1 MQSCCNT
8 ANCYA
13 VLIYTSSG
21 TCYLK
26 RTFPSSAVSSSS
38 TYSIYYLVRDSVANY
53 LDVQK
58 YGNGDCSG
66 SVTTYSS
73 YGIDTC
79 VSYQDL
85 AYTEHAYHLY
95 QLETQTSSA
104 DFTVRHLIWF
114 EAPGCTSP
122 ESEWTRADVNETQ
135 GSSSCY
141 DQYRNIEVSSNPR
154 DIPESAVTTEDTY
167 QPQYVIWRK
176 YAEVCDEGP
185 PQRASYSIGQCHE
198 EETQRDSF
206 KFETTGTHPAE
217 GYQMEVSWWDG
228 STSCSGSP
236 SSRFNITWGCRTT
249 NPGSGYFT
257 FSSSSVSSTCSATT
271 TTGVSRYVS
280 SYRLATYL
288 YTTWDACLT
297 SCCSRSNCYAFMR
310 TSTTCYLLSQ
320 FPSSAPS
327 SNSMYT
333 LYYMVR
339 DGKSKPGAFLD
350 TRVYNSDGCG
360 GSVTDYITYPIESCV
375 PYKYLEYHNNAYQM
389 FQVDSYTSTRN
400 FVVRHLVWFEAPGCT
415 APESDWDTPDIN
427 ETRSS
432 DSCYKNYTFYEL
444 KHAPRDPPVSAVST
458 QDTYQPQYV
467 IWRKYAGT
475 CNVGPPQRASYS
487 IDQCHEEETQRDS
500 FKFETTGTHPAEGY
514 QMEVSW
520 WDGSTSCS
528 GSPSSRFNITWGCRS
543 TNPGS
548 GYFTFSSSS
557 VSSTCSATTTTGVS
571 RYVSS
576 YRLATYSYTTW
587 DACLTSC
594 CSRSNCYA
602 FMRTSTTCYLLSQFP
617 SSAPTSSSTYTL
629 YYMVR
634 DGKSKP
640 GAFLDTRVYNS
651 DGCGG
656 SVTDYITYPIESCV
670 PYKYLE
676 YHNNAYQMFQV
687 DSYTST
693 RNFVVRHLVWFEA
706 PGCTAPESDWDTPDI
721 NETRSSDSC
730 YKNYTFYELKHA
742 PRDPPVSAVS
752 TQDTYQPQYV
762 IWRKYAGSCSA
773 GPPQRA
779 SYSIDQC
786 HEEETQRD
794 SFKFETTGTHPAEG
808 YQMEVSWWDGSTSC
822 SGSPS
827 SRFNITWGCRS
838 TNPGSG
844 YFTFSSSSV
853 SSTCSATTTTGVS
866 RYVSS
871 YRLATYSYTTWDAC
885 LTSCCS
891 RSNCYAFMRTSTTC
905 YLLSQF
911 PSSAPTSSSTYTLY
925 YMVRDGKSK
934 PGAFLDTRVY
944 NSDGCGGS
952 VTDYISY
959 PIESCV
965 PYKYLEYHNN
975 AYQMFQVDSYTSTRN
990 FVLRHLVWF
999 EAPGCTAPESDWDTP
1014 DINETRSSDSCYKNY
1029 TFYELK
1035 HAPRDPPVSAVSTQD
1050 TYQPQYVIWRKYAG
1064 TCNVGPPQRASY
1076 SIDQCHEEETQRD
1089 SFKFETTG
1097 THPAEG
1103 YQMEVSWWDG
1113 STSCS
1118 GSPSSRFNITWGC
1131 RSTNPGSGYFT
1142 FSSSSVS
1149 STCSATT
1156 TTGVSRYVSS
1166 YRLATYSYTTWDACL
1181 TSCCSR
1187 SNCYAF
1193 MRTSTTC
1200 YLLSQFPSSAPSSSS
1215 SYTLYYMVRDGKSK
1229 PGAFL
1234 DTRVYN
1240 SDGCGGSVTDYIS
1253 YPIESCVPYK
1263 YLEYHNNAYQM
1274 FQVDSYT
1281 STRNFVLRHLVW
1293 FEAPGCTAPESDWD
1307 TPDINETRSSDSC
1320 YKNYTFYELKHAPR
1334 DPPVSAVSTQ
1344 DTYQPQYVIWRKYA
1358 GSCSAGPPQK
1368 ASYSIDQCHE
1378 EETQRDSFKF
1388 ETTGTHPAEGYQME
1402 VSWWDGSTSCSGSP
1416 SSRFNITWGCRSTN
1430 PGSGYFTFS
1439 SSSVSSTCSA
1449 TTTTGVSRYVSSYRL
1464 ATYSY
1469 TTWDACL
1476 TSCCSRSNC
1485 YAFMRTSTTCY
1496 LLSQFPSSAPSSSS
1510 TYTLYYMVRDGKS
1523 KPGAFLDTRVYNS
1536 DGCGGS
1542 VTDYISYPI
1551 ESCVPY
1557 KYLEYHNNAYQMFQV
1572 DSYTSTRNFVVR
1584 HLVWFEAPG
1593 CTAPES
1599 DWDTPDINTTRSSD
1613 SCYKNYTFYELKHAP
1628 RDPPITA
1635 VSTQDNYQ
1643 PQYVIWRKYAG
1654 TCSAGPPQRA
1664 SYSIGQCHEEE
1675 TLRDSFKFETTGTHP
1690 TEGYQM
1696 EVSWWDGSTS
1706 CSGSPS
1712 SRFNIT
1718 WGCRTT
1724 YPGRGYYTFS
1734 TTGVS
1739 SSCSATSTAGVFQYV
1754 STSTYATRTYS
1765 YTTWDECFSACCSR
1779 SDCHAFMISSSRCY
1793 VLVYFS
1799 PSVPTTS
1806 TSYTLYYIVRDG
1818 KSKPGAFLD
1827 TRVYN
1832 SDGCGG
1838 SVADYIS
1845 YPIES
1850 CVPYKYLAYHSHAYQ
1865 MFQVDSYTST
1875 RNFVIRHLVW
1885 FEAPGC
1891 TAPESD
1897 WDTPDINETR
1907 SSESCYKNYTFYEV
1921 KYAARDRPVT
1931 AVSTQDNFEPQH
1943 VIWRKYADTCNA
1955 GPPRKATYS
1964 LSQCYEEEA
1973 LQDSFK
1979 FETTGTHPTEGYQ
1992 MEVSW
1997 WDGSTSCS
2005 GSPSSRF
2012 NITWGCR
2019 SPNPGSGYFTF
2030 ESPGVSTTCSGTTT
2044 TGMSQYVSPS
2054 TYATRTITFTTWDDC
2069 FSSCCGRS
2077 DCHAFMISSSRCYVL
2092 VYFSPSVPTYSS
2104 SNTIYYMV
2112 RDGSTTPRGYVD
2124 TRVHSGSS
2132 CTGSITDYTSFPLG
2146 HCTRYTYLEYTDH
2159 TYQMVYLDSYTNQNT
2174 YSLRHLVW
2182 HTAPGCT
2189 VDSSQWNT
2197 PDINVTR
2204 NYGDC
2209 FQDYSFWTAKYA
2221 PYTRDVD
2228 SIVTGA
2234 DSFVPTYVDHKK
2246 YSTPC
2251 TSSVTEQLSY
2261 QLGYCYQGYGGSF
2274 TIRRTTNHATYGYQ
2288 MKVEIWSGSTSC
2300 SGDPSEVFTIVWG
2313 CRVAASFSGDFVF
2326 SSSPSYTVPE
2336 GFELSSSVAMSSST
2350 TSSSSSTS
2358 TPVLSSSSSIYS
2370 SSSSSPF
2377 SSSTLP
2383 TTTMVS
2389 STSSAVLASSSVMPS
2404 SSSVVPSSSSMV
2416 PSSSSMVPSSSSM
2429 VPSSSSMVASSSSV
2443 VPSSSPV
2450 VPASSSMVPS
2460 SSSMVPS
2467 SSSVVPASSSM
2478 VPASSFMVLSSSS
2491 LLVSSSSM
2499 VPSSSSLVLS
2509 SSSMIPSSSSVVPSS
2524 SSAMTSSSSVV
2535 TSSSSVVPLSSSF
2548 VPSSSVIPSTSSA
2561 VPSAT
2566 SVVPSS
2572 SSVVPSSFS
2581 SAVPSSSQP
2590 MSSVIQSASMSSS
2603 LSTSSVSPASSSSS
2617 VSYTS
2622 STSVQLPTTSSM
2634 QSSTTSCGLLP
2645 SPTPLSHPVCPEATT
2660 TRGLSVVV
2668 VQSKVYLL
2676 RHLSGVTKEQ
2686 CFIACCSN
2694 DDCYSFTQSLT
2705 SNECWLYRQH
2715 PQTAVQV
2722 SEHHT
2727 TFYMVRNSP
2736 GPYLDAWLYS
2746 GEGCTSLSG
2755 YTSYSL
2761 GTCVPYM
2768 GLSYAEHSYQLF
2780 QLECFSSSEFTV
2792 RHLVWYEAPGC
2803 TVPRNEWSTPNVNES
2818 VESSECYGNVRFF
2831 SVKDQPRDIP
2841 IEAVTEVDNFVP
2853 TYVNYVKYSSCD
2865 SNSAISRVS
2874 YKTGKCYA
2882 ENRDSFMFEQTSG
2895 HPTSGYQMKVKWWS
2909 GIPTCSGSPSQQFYI
2924 IWGCQVTSMFTGMF
2938 SFTDSAQFV
2947 LPGQSVTATPTNE
2960 PTDAPPKV
2968 AEQTSTII
2976 GASVAVCVVIVAV
2989 VIVAVVVV
2997 VAVVLFKVKKKQTIE
3012 LSNDYGNISEHKWDV
3027 FDDAEE
3033 RDVMTIRNPLS
3044 VHDIDFDKMDED

>member
-1 MQSCCNT
+1 MSLGDAACTSTDAKAGYVSSYTIQTLTGMTKDSCVQSCCNN

-38 TYSIYYLVRDSVANY
+38 TYSIYYVVRDSVANY

-206 KFETTGTHPAE
+206 KFETTGTHPTE

-236 SSRFNITWGCRTT
+236 SS
-249 NPGSGYFT
+249 
-257 FSSSSVSSTCSATT
+257 
-271 TTGVSRYVS
+271 
-280 SYRLATYL
+280 
-288 YTTWDACLT
+288 
-297 SCCSRSNCYAFMR
+297 
-310 TSTTCYLLSQ
+310 
-320 FPSSAPS
+320 
-327 SNSMYT
+327 
-333 LYYMVR
+333 
-339 DGKSKPGAFLD
+339 K
-350 TRVYNSDGCG
+350 
-360 GSVTDYITYPIESCV
+360 
-375 PYKYLEYHNNAYQM
+375 
-389 FQVDSYTSTRN
+389 
-400 FVVRHLVWFEAPGCT
+400 
-415 APESDWDTPDIN
+415 
-427 ETRSS
+427 
-432 DSCYKNYTFYEL
+432 
-444 KHAPRDPPVSAVST
+444 
-458 QDTYQPQYV
+458 
-467 IWRKYAGT
+467 
-475 CNVGPPQRASYS
+475 
-487 IDQCHEEETQRDS
+487 
-500 FKFETTGTHPAEGY
+500 
-514 QMEVSW
+514 
-520 WDGSTSCS
+520 
-528 GSPSSRFNITWGCRS
+528 FNITWGCRS

-571 RYVSS
+571 RYVSTS
-576 YRLATYSYTTW
+576 YRLASYSYTTW

-594 CSRSNCYA
+594 CSRTDCYA
-602 FMRTSTTCYLLSQFP
+602 FMRTSTICYL
-617 SSAPTSSSTYTL
+617 
-629 YYMVR
+629 
-634 DGKSKP
+634 
-640 GAFLDTRVYNS
+640 
-651 DGCGG
+651 
-656 SVTDYITYPIESCV
+656 
-670 PYKYLE
+670 
-676 YHNNAYQMFQV
+676 
-687 DSYTST
+687 
-693 RNFVVRHLVWFEA
+693 
-706 PGCTAPESDWDTPDI
+706 
-721 NETRSSDSC
+721 
-730 YKNYTFYELKHA
+730 
-742 PRDPPVSAVS
+742 
-752 TQDTYQPQYV
+752 
-762 IWRKYAGSCSA
+762 
-773 GPPQRA
+773 
-779 SYSIDQC
+779 
-786 HEEETQRD
+786 
-794 SFKFETTGTHPAEG
+794 
-808 YQMEVSWWDGSTSC
+808 
-822 SGSPS
+822 
-827 SRFNITWGCRS
+827 
-838 TNPGSG
+838 
-844 YFTFSSSSV
+844 
-853 SSTCSATTTTGVS
+853 
-866 RYVSS
+866 
-871 YRLATYSYTTWDAC
+871 
-885 LTSCCS
+885 
-891 RSNCYAFMRTSTTC
+891 MR
-905 YLLSQF
+905 
-911 PSSAPTSSSTYTLY
+911 
-925 YMVRDGKSK
+925 
-934 PGAFLDTRVY
+934 
-944 NSDGCGGS
+944 
-952 VTDYISY
+952 
-959 PIESCV
+959 
-965 PYKYLEYHNN
+965 
-975 AYQMFQVDSYTSTRN
+975 
-990 FVLRHLVWF
+990 
-999 EAPGCTAPESDWDTP
+999 
-1014 DINETRSSDSCYKNY
+1014 
-1029 TFYELK
+1029 
-1035 HAPRDPPVSAVSTQD
+1035 
-1050 TYQPQYVIWRKYAG
+1050 
-1064 TCNVGPPQRASY
+1064 
-1076 SIDQCHEEETQRD
+1076 
-1089 SFKFETTG
+1089 
-1097 THPAEG
+1097 
-1103 YQMEVSWWDG
+1103 
-1113 STSCS
+1113 
-1118 GSPSSRFNITWGC
+1118 
-1131 RSTNPGSGYFT
+1131 
-1142 FSSSSVS
+1142 
-1149 STCSATT
+1149 
-1156 TTGVSRYVSS
+1156 
-1166 YRLATYSYTTWDACL
+1166 
-1181 TSCCSR
+1181 
-1187 SNCYAF
+1187 
-1193 MRTSTTC
+1193 
-1200 YLLSQFPSSAPSSSS
+1200 QFPSSAPSSSS

-1307 TPDINETRSSDSC
+1307 TPDINTTRSSDSC

-1344 DTYQPQYVIWRKYA
+1344 DNYQPQYVIWRKYA
-1358 GSCSAGPPQK
+1358 GTCSLGPPQR
-1368 ASYSIDQCHE
+1368 ASYSIGQCHE
-1378 EETQRDSFKF
+1378 EETQRNSFKF
-1388 ETTGTHPAEGYQME
+1388 ETTGTHPTEGYQME
-1402 VSWWDGSTSCSGSP
+1402 VSWWGSSTSCSGSP

-1449 TTTTGVSRYVSSYRL
+1449 TTTTGVSRYVSTSYRL
-1464 ATYSY
+1464 ASYSY

-1476 TSCCSRSNC
+1476 TSCCSRTDC
-1485 YAFMRTSTTCY
+1485 YAFMRTSSICY
-1496 LLSQFPSSAPSSSS
+1496 LMRQFPSSAPSSSS
-1510 TYTLYYMVRDGKS
+1510 SYTLYYMVRDGKS

-1572 DSYTSTRNFVVR
+1572 DSYTSTRNFVLR

-1628 RDPPITA
+1628 RDPPVSA

-1675 TLRDSFKFETTGTHP
+1675 TQRDSFKFETTGTHP
-1690 TEGYQM
+1690 AEGYQM
-1696 EVSWWDGSTS
+1696 EVSWWDSSTS

-1718 WGCRTT
+1718 WGCRSTN
-1724 YPGRGYYTFS
+1724 PGSGYFTFS
-1734 TTGVS
+1734 SSSVSSTCSATTTTGVS
-1739 SSCSATSTAGVFQYV
+1739 RYV
-1754 STSTYATRTYS
+1754 STSYRLASYS
-1765 YTTWDECFSACCSR
+1765 YTTWDACLTSCCSR
-1779 SDCHAFMISSSRCY
+1779 TDCYAFMRTSTICYLMRQFPSSAPSSS
-1793 VLVYFS
+1793 S
-1799 PSVPTTS
+1799 
-1806 TSYTLYYIVRDG
+1806 SYTLYYMVRDG

-1838 SVADYIS
+1838 SVTDYIS

-1850 CVPYKYLAYHSHAYQ
+1850 CVPYKYLEYHNNAYQ

-1875 RNFVIRHLVW
+1875 RNFVLRHLVW

-1897 WDTPDINETR
+1897 WDTPDINTTR
-1907 SSESCYKNYTFYEV
+1907 SSDSCYKNYTFYEL
-1921 KYAARDRPVT
+1921 KHAPRDPPVS
-1931 AVSTQDNFEPQH
+1931 AVSTQDNYQPQY
-1943 VIWRKYADTCNA
+1943 VIWRKYAGTCSA
-1955 GPPRKATYS
+1955 GPPQRASYS
-1964 LSQCYEEEA
+1964 IGQCHEEET
-1973 LQDSFK
+1973 QRDSFK
-1979 FETTGTHPTEGYQ
+1979 FETTGTHPAEGYQMEVSWWDSSTSCSGSPSSRFNITWGCRSTNPGSGYFTFSSSSVSSTCSATTTTGVSRYVSTSYRLASYSYTTWDACLTSCCSRTDCYAFMRTSTICYLMRQFPSSAPSSSSSYTLYYMVRDGKSKPGAFLDTRVYNSDGCGGSVTDYISYPIESCIPYKYLEYHNNAYQMFQVDSYTSTRNFVLRHLVWFEAPGCTAPESDWDTPDINTTRSSDSCYKNYTFYELKHAPRDPPVSAVSTQDNYQPQYVIWRKYAGTCSAGPPQRASYSIDQCYEEETQRDSFKFETTGTHPAEGYQ

-2005 GSPSSRF
+2005 GSPSSKF

-2019 SPNPGSGYFTF
+2019 STNPGSGYFTF
-2030 ESPGVSTTCSGTTT
+2030 SSSSVSSTCSATTT
-2044 TGMSQYVSPS
+2044 TGVSRYVSTS
-2054 TYATRTITFTTWDDC
+2054 YRLASYSYTTWDAC
-2069 FSSCCGRS
+2069 LTSCCSRT
-2077 DCHAFMISSSRCYVL
+2077 DCYAFMRTSTICYLMRQFPSSAPSSS
-2092 VYFSPSVPTYSS
+2092 SS
-2104 SNTIYYMV
+2104 YTLYYMV
-2112 RDGSTTPRGYVD
+2112 RDSSTTPRGYVD
-2124 TRVHSGSS
+2124 TRVYRSSS

-2221 PYTRDVD
+2221 PYTRDVE

-2288 MKVEIWSGSTSC
+2288 MKVEIWSVSTSC
-2300 SGDPSEVFTIVWG
+2300 SGDPSEVFTVVWG
-2313 CRVAASFSGDFVF
+2313 CRVATSFSGDFTF

-2336 GFELSSSVAMSSST
+2336 GFELSSPVAMSSST

-2358 TPVLSSSSSIYS
+2358 ASMLSSSSSIYS

-2383 TTTMVS
+2383 TTTMVPS
-2389 STSSAVLASSSVMPS
+2389 SSSSVPSPSSVVPS
-2404 SSSVVPSSSSMV
+2404 SSSVVPSSSS
-2416 PSSSSMVPSSSSM
+2416 
-2429 VPSSSSMVASSSSV
+2429 V
-2443 VPSSSPV
+2443 V
-2450 VPASSSMVPS
+2450 
-2460 SSSMVPS
+2460 
-2467 SSSVVPASSSM
+2467 
-2478 VPASSFMVLSSSS
+2478 
-2491 LLVSSSSM
+2491 
-2499 VPSSSSLVLS
+2499 
-2509 SSSMIPSSSSVVPSS
+2509 PSSSSVVPSS
-2524 SSAMTSSSSVV
+2524 SSVV
-2535 TSSSSVVPLSSSF
+2535 SSSSSVVPSSSSAGPSSSSVIPSSSSVVPSLSSMLPSSSSVVISSSSVVPSTSSAVQSATSVVLSSSSV
-2548 VPSSSVIPSTSSA
+2548 VPSSSAVVPSTSSA

-2566 SVVPSS
+2566 SVVLSS
-2572 SSVVPSSFS
+2572 SSVVPSSSAVVTSLSSVESSSSSVVPSATSVVTSSSSVVTSSSSVEPSSFS
-2581 SAVPSSSQP
+2581 SAVPSSSQAV
-2590 MSSVIQSASMSSS
+2590 SSVIQSASLSNS
-2603 LSTSSVSPASSSSS
+2603 LSTSSVSPASSSS
-2617 VSYTS
+2617 
-2622 STSVQLPTTSSM
+2622 M
-2634 QSSTTSCGLLP
+2634 QSSTASCGLLP

-2668 VQSKVYLL
+2668 VQSEVYLL

-2818 VESSECYGNVRFF
+2818 VESSKCYGNVRFF

-2853 TYVNYVKYSSCD
+2853 TYVNYVKYSSCG
-2865 SNSAISRVS
+2865 SSSVISRVS
-2874 YKTGKCYA
+2874 YKTGECYA

-2909 GIPTCSGSPSQQFYI
+2909 GTPTCSGSHSQQFYI

-2976 GASVAVCVVIVAV
+2976 GASVAVCVVIIAV

-2997 VAVVLFKVKKKQTIE
+2997 IVVVLFKVKKKQTIE
-3012 LSNDYGNISEHKWDV
+3012 LSNDYGNFSEYKWDV
-3027 FDDAEE
+3027 FNDAEE
-3033 RDVMTIRNPLS
+3033 HDVMTIRNPLS
-3044 VHDIDFDKMDED
+3044 DIDFDKMDED